1 LYGWELAAIIAT
13 VRKSC
18 VAIKQIADSLTTI
31 TLGGTTMT
39 FTKTQLGLAI
49 AAASLSMAIVAPVQ
63 AAETKAE
70 RVADEAAKKTE
81 ALEAQMQQMASQMQA
96 MQAELKRV
104 KSSPASSTETA
115 KIQELDQWMAS
126 VKSSPDAHSKDN
138 LVAVRGGWSALDHP
152 RGNGGT
158 GLSGAL
164 NEGGLLSNN
173 GNPDGY
179 YYGGMF
185 DFNVNNDLFG
195 LMDDTS
201 FAIELGVEYS
211 SYGTGY
217 NAVSGALADTV
228 LDGTNIVRNGQKST
242 DSRLRINAS
251 PKIKFMHGSKLRP
264 WIIPVGLDINVLGVP
279 TNAVSVLSSGMNF
292 GAGAEYDLFR
302 GIVVGTDLRY
312 HYSTSRL
319 DGTPVDGFNA
329 GGYVGFKF

>member
-1 LYGWELAAIIAT
+1 
-13 VRKSC
+13 
-18 VAIKQIADSLTTI
+18 
-31 TLGGTTMT
+31 MT

-96 MQAELKRV
+96 MQAELTRV
-104 KSSPASSTETA
+104 KSPAKSSTETA

-138 LVAVRGGWSALDHP
+138 LVAVRGGWSALDHA

-158 GLSGAL
+158 GLLPGVGSD
-164 NEGGLLSNN
+164 GGVLSNN

-195 LMDDTS
+195 LMDETS
-201 FAIELGVEYS
+201 FGIELGVEYS
-211 SYGTGY
+211 SYGTGH
-217 NAVSGALADTV
+217 NAVTGEVADAVASNALDTRV
-228 LDGTNIVRNGQKST
+228 KNGVKNGQTST

-302 GIVVGTDLRY
+302 GVVLGTDVRY
-312 HYSTSRL
+312 HYSTSKL